1 MIACRL
7 EYEIRENLCFRCG
20 FLKNNLH
27 NPNNI

>member
-7 EYEIRENLCFRCG
+7 EYEIRENPWHLCG
-20 FLKNNLH
+20 FFKNNLH

>member
-7 EYEIRENLCFRCG
+7 EYEIRENLCFRCD

>member
-7 EYEIRENLCFRCG
+7 EYEIRENLCFLCG
-20 FLKNNLH
+20 FFKNNLH